1 MDAHTVR
8 REGTQASLAG
18 GTAHGTPTST
28 CIVNAGARIALS
40 SWPQYNFGPRI
51 EIELGRE
58 EHAQLTP
65 HAQCCDQLTALLSWA
80 GPPNVHLAHQCQQGS
95 CDLRG
100 VWVTCFSLWRLCS
113 AHASTQRLGT
123 TTPSQASLT
132 STSSSRSSAVNS
144 TFCSR
149 MAPLERATH
158 NLLRASANQGENTA
172 HVG

>member
-28 CIVNAGARIALS
+28 CIVNARIALS

-95 CDLRG
+95 CDVRG
-100 VWVTCFSLWRLCS
+100 VWVTC
-113 AHASTQRLGT
+113 
-123 TTPSQASLT
+123 
-132 STSSSRSSAVNS
+132 SSVATVQ
-144 TFCSR
+144 CSR
-149 MAPLERATH
+149 VNATPRNNH
-158 NLLRASANQGENTA
+158 PKPSVSHVNL
-172 HVG
+172 